1 MFNDLKE
8 LFDEIQFQEEKIEK
22 FQKLLK
28 ANKYQNIQI
37 HFFADGKHYTIY
49 QSDLPFAMENELKC
63 LFSDTI
69 DQLEQNIYSL
79 KTNLK

>member
-8 LFDEIQFQEEKIEK
+8 LFDEIQFQEQKIEK
-22 FQKLLK
+22 FQKLLESSK
-28 ANKYQNIQI
+28 FSNIQI
-37 HFFADGKHYTIY
+37 HFFADGKHHVIY

-69 DQLEQNIYSL
+69 DQLNNNIYSL
-79 KTNLK
+79 KTQM